1 MKSMFSNKNLKIT
14 QSKSSCRSLRK
25 KMKKNKI
32 KEVRAQEEDLQIG
45 KINKEV
51 LAIWVQCLNFM
62 MMGKNAMKLLK
73 KIWSTWRIFPPIS
86 ISEYFL
92 KLNSGIFNW
101 FLLALERNK
110 LGQSLLFPLMLE
122 ITSQRW
128 S

>member
-51 LAIWVQCLNFM
+51 LAI
-62 MMGKNAMKLLK
+62 
-73 KIWSTWRIFPPIS
+73 
-86 ISEYFL
+86 
-92 KLNSGIFNW
+92 
-101 FLLALERNK
+101 
-110 LGQSLLFPLMLE
+110 
-122 ITSQRW
+122 
-128 S
+128 